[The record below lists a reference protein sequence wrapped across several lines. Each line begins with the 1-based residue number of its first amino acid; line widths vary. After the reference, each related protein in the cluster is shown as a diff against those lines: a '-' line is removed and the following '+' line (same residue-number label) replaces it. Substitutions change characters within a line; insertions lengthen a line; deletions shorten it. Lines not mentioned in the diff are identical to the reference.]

1 MEKSKEKI
9 SFLKRVKMAIFN
21 FENYEYFIEENFSI
35 AMKYF
40 SKLVAILAIVIS
52 IVVTYYTASRTENL
66 RQYCINELPEFN
78 YENEKLNVKGKVD
91 LPIEKYGIALI
102 IDTDENLED
111 ETIKQYKDK
120 LISEQ
125 SGYLLLSNKVIVNSA
140 GNIQELTYEQFKEVN
155 KIEGDINREILI
167 EQMKNINLPSIVVV
181 LLLSNVLLYFGLI
194 YIIAI
199 FAIAVTAFLGEFV
212 SIISKVN
219 LNIKDAFK
227 MAIYSTTLTFILN
240 IVYVIV
246 NAIFNYTIGYFNI
259 MGMMVSYVY
268 IVAAI
273 LLLKNNLIKRQQE
286 VAKVAEEQEKIRKE
300 LEQEDLENQELNSDE
315 KNKEKDKENNKD
327 GKENKD
333 SGQDD
338 IGCEPD
344 GSEI

>member
-1 MEKSKEKI
+1 M
-9 SFLKRVKMAIFN
+9 
-21 FENYEYFIEENFSI
+21 
-35 AMKYF
+35 
-40 SKLVAILAIVIS
+40 
-52 IVVTYYTASRTENL
+52 
-66 RQYCINELPEFN
+66 
-78 YENEKLNVKGKVD
+78 
-91 LPIEKYGIALI
+91 
-102 IDTDENLED
+102 
-111 ETIKQYKDK
+111 
-120 LISEQ
+120 
-125 SGYLLLSNKVIVNSA
+125 LSNKVIVNSA